1 VSFELCLIGHLNDV
15 FAKKKKYHFSDMI
28 PNKTIFNIGFW
39 KHFSKQKAQI
49 KIKKSF
55 HFHRRMFS
63 KQMLN
68 FLFIYIDKYSIFL
81 KQKKNAFENT
91 IIIIIKLIRV
101 IKKIKNKKREKEK
114 GCSCCVPNG

>member
-1 VSFELCLIGHLNDV
+1 
-15 FAKKKKYHFSDMI
+15 
-28 PNKTIFNIGFW
+28 
-39 KHFSKQKAQI
+39 
-49 KIKKSF
+49 
-55 HFHRRMFS
+55 MFS

>member
-1 VSFELCLIGHLNDV
+1 
-15 FAKKKKYHFSDMI
+15 
-28 PNKTIFNIGFW
+28 
-39 KHFSKQKAQI
+39 
-49 KIKKSF
+49 
-55 HFHRRMFS
+55 MFS

-68 FLFIYIDKYSIFL
+68 FLFIYLFFIYIDKYSIFL